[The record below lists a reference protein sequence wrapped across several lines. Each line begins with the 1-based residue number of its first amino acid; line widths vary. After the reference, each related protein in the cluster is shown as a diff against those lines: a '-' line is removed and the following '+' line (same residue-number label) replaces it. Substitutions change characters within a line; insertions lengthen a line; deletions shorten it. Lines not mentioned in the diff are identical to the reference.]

1 MRRIY
6 GPKLSATGWMRAQ
19 LLRSRLETLTAADV
33 FQLIKDAENIE
44 KENIQFAYVCGAEDV
59 QDANLYG
66 YERRFA
72 PEYYRETYKG
82 GEQ

>member
-6 GPKLSATGWMRAQ
+6 TTKLSATAWMKSQ
-19 LLRSRLETLTAADV
+19 LLRSGLENLTAEEV
-33 FQLIKDAENIE
+33 FQLIKDAEKLE